1 MKRRSLTLVVCL
13 LATLSLASVGFAAW
27 VISAGDTE
35 QMTGSFLVEDVT
47 DERYEI
53 RNLSVDG
60 VNWNHETSSWT
71 GEAPQFVFGKND
83 VVTTYNWL
91 KNTTSDE
98 KLTLVVKFKIY
109 HKEDDTE
116 VTALGDKITITNTF
130 SATGLTKESNVYATI
145 VEEHPTAVYKEG
157 YWTFEIE
164 LAWGSYFAESKNP
177 FEYYNGKAIT
187 DDLAEEA
194 KTKLGTMFTDTA
206 SARYTLKI
214 DVQPIA

>member
-60 VNWNHETSSWT
+60 VNWNHATSSWT

-83 VVTTYNWL
+83 VDTTYNWL
-91 KNTTSDE
+91 KNSTSE

-109 HKEDDTE
+109 HKEDETE
-116 VTALGDKITITNTF
+116 VINLDKVTITNTF

-145 VEEHPTAVYKEG
+145 VAANPTAEYQDG
-157 YWTFEIE
+157 FWTFEIE

-177 FEYYNGKAIT
+177 FEYYNGLEIT
-187 DDLAEEA
+187 DTLAEEA
-194 KTKLGTMFTDTA
+194 KTKLETMYADTA
-206 SARYTLKI
+206 SASYTLKI
-214 DVQPIA
+214 DVQPKA